1 MASKRKI
8 LEVLTRTGLLDIARH
23 YEITGLTAQSKADI
37 VDALAGS
44 RTVQP
49 EEFLT
54 LFGRDDLKGI
64 CQSLGLD
71 ESGREKQVLMDRLM
85 GRESETNEPQATA
98 NDTRQA
104 MAKKKPKT
112 AVDGLNVED
121 YRHSGAKR
129 KNNPP
134 AKIASEGTV
143 PAMPKIE
150 YSYSPRRP
158 PVLRFDPTGK
168 ADQLPEL
175 LEKATKEPLT
185 KEEAQILAEALRTQA
200 PWLEWAGKKK
210 NLSRK
215 ASLSILWPCISMS
228 AYRLRQFSK
237 LPPAKTWNVLS
248 SATRSRSI
256 TRPFSSTS
264 TKLTGPTD

>member
-200 PWLEWAGKKK
+200 PWLEWAGKK
-210 NLSRK
+210 R
-215 ASLSILWPCISMS
+215 
-228 AYRLRQFSK
+228 
-237 LPPAKTWNVLS
+237 T
-248 SATRSRSI
+248 
-256 TRPFSSTS
+256 
-264 TKLTGPTD
+264 